1 MDSFTA
7 LPKTLVSNLCQICI
21 YLPMIVFTYI
31 AIKNRSCQPAG
42 RARCLQGPAGGSLA
56 ERGRGL
62 RRLSYH
68 SPQPPRGW
76 VQAAEK
82 LVLVWSVWSWLGL
95 ERKTRRG
102 DSEPNRPPRWHS
114 RPPRLDAL
122 VAVAT
127 TEQIR
132 DRSPRTH
139 ARTHAHAR
147 KHALTHAR
155 THARARTRA
164 HTRKHTCIVEY
175 STM

>member
-1 MDSFTA
+1 MSDMYIFT
-7 LPKTLVSNLCQICI
+7 NDCI
-21 YLPMIVFTYI
+21 HLYRNKKQVL
-31 AIKNRSCQPAG
+31 PAG
-42 RARCLQGPAGGSLA
+42 RPGPMSPGTG
-56 ERGRGL
+56 RGKPRRGL

-68 SPQPPRGW
+68 SPQLPRGW